1 MKTTKYKTKQ
11 RTYNLPAVY
20 FTNHG
25 YISVNK
31 LNGNKIRSYIP
42 EQETSKTINIC
53 ELDKVNIIRTEKPLD
68 LNVGDI
74 YTITSP
80 QKNGKMQ
87 FTVVSVNE
95 NDLQLKILKDGK
107 TDVTGEFSVVDFSA
121 FIKTLEETGR
131 FIVVMEH
138 KGNTTTNT
146 KKIIIGGIV
155 LAVGLGVAIGL
166 KNRNK

>member
-25 YISVNK
+25 YISVSK

-80 QKNGKMQ
+80 K
-87 FTVVSVNE
+87 
-95 NDLQLKILKDGK
+95 K
-107 TDVTGEFSVVDFSA
+107 TEKCNLLLF
-121 FIKTLEETGR
+121 R
-131 FIVVMEH
+131 
-138 KGNTTTNT
+138 
-146 KKIIIGGIV
+146 
-155 LAVGLGVAIGL
+155 
-166 KNRNK
+166 